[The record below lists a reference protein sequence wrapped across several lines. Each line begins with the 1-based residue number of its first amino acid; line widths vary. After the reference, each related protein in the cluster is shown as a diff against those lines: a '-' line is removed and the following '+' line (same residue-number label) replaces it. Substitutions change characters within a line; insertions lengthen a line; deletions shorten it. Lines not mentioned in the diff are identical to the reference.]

1 MEQIFSGSSHET
13 AGSSLAA
20 KRMRSVFI
28 LISNENENYIYEF
41 IKVELKETKVVVTG
55 NILQQ
60 IHFLLYLHLS
70 HPGLPI
76 FT

>member
-1 MEQIFSGSSHET
+1 MEKNVGLEKQA
-13 AGSSLAA
+13 AGIKGGFAYMKVIKSLWG
-20 KRMRSVFI
+20 I
-28 LISNENENYIYEF
+28 ENENYIYEF